1 MSSHS
6 RLLFAAVLV
15 AALAAAALWWNSRTP
30 APAPAAAP
38 VAAAPALPEPTQAPV
53 DEPAPPILHPVAP
66 PAAEPPL
73 AASGIGA
80 ALTAL
85 LGQPAMANFFQVED
99 FPRRFVATVDNLGR
113 AHAPPLLW
121 PVQPTAGRFT
131 VEEPA
136 GGGSFIAADN
146 SLRYAPL
153 VALADSVSPARA
165 VGLYIHMYPLL
176 QQAYEELGYPKRYF
190 NDRLIAVIDQL
201 LATPE
206 PAGPVLVRLTE
217 VKGPIAPARPWVR
230 YEFADPALESLSAGQ
245 KIMLRVGPAHERRLK
260 AKLAALRQELLLRTK
275 RP

>member
-1 MSSHS
+1 MSTRS

-15 AALAAAALWWNSRTP
+15 AALATAALWWSSRTL
-30 APAPAAAP
+30 APAPTAAR
-38 VAAAPALPEPTQAPV
+38 VAAAPAQAPV
-53 DEPAPPILHPVAP
+53 DEPAPSILHPITP
-66 PAAEPPL
+66 SAAEPPL

-85 LGQPAMANFFQVED
+85 MGQPAMANFLQVED

-121 PVQPTAGRFT
+121 PVLPTPGRFT

-190 NDRLIAVIDQL
+190 NDRLIAVIDLL

-206 PAGPVLVRLTE
+206 PAGPVPVRLTE
-217 VKGPIAPARPWVR
+217 VKGPIAPVRPWVR
-230 YEFADPALESLSAGQ
+230 YEFADPALESLSSGQ

-260 AKLAALRQELLLRTK
+260 AKLAAFRQELLRT
-275 RP
+275 PTP